1 MIEQQ
6 IASTIQWFP
15 GFILGF
21 FTGLSLGLT
30 LGFSWSLW
38 RLR

>member
-6 IASTIQWFP
+6 IASQIQWFP